1 MPTASP
7 DDALPDIEPSN
18 RTPIGRV
25 LITGA
30 RGQLG
35 TDLVAAA
42 AAAGI
47 PTRAVGSTELNI
59 TDPAAVDSVLKAFA
73 RSTAGVAGGRSVVIN
88 AAAYTAVDAAEAD
101 AEAAYAV
108 NAAGPTL
115 LAQAAAQLGLGLIQ
129 ISTDYVFPGNGARP
143 YEIDDPTGPHSVYGA
158 SKLAGEQA
166 VLDAYPAAQVVRTAW
181 VWGAT
186 GSNFVKTMAK
196 LAATRPTVSVVND
209 QRGTPS
215 YAADL
220 AGGLLELAGAD
231 LPGGTLHLTN
241 AGETTWFDFARAIF
255 AELGEDPDRV
265 QPTTTANFPRPAPRP
280 AYSVLS
286 SASWSAA
293 GLTPLRDWREAL
305 RAGLAT
311 APAAFRSDE
320 PPVGETRSPLR

>member
-1 MPTASP
+1 VPAAST
-7 DDALPDIEPSN
+7 DNTSN
-18 RTPIGRV
+18 PASITRL

-35 TDLVAAA
+35 ADLVAVA

-47 PTRAVGSTELNI
+47 AAQAFGSAELNI
-59 TDPAAVDSVLKAFA
+59 TDPAAVNAALGEFA
-73 RSTAGVAGGRSVVIN
+73 GSTARTAGGRSVVIN
-88 AAAYTAVDAAEAD
+88 AAAYTAVDAAETD

-108 NAAGPTL
+108 NAAGPTH
-115 LAQAAAQLGLGLIQ
+115 LAQAAAEFGLGLIH
-129 ISTDYVFPGNGARP
+129 ISTDYVFPGDGTRP
-143 YEIDDPTGPHSVYGA
+143 YETDDPTGPHSVYGA

-166 VLDAYPAAQVVRTAW
+166 VLDAHPAAQVVRTAW

-186 GSNFVKTMAK
+186 GTNFVKTMVR

-265 QPTTTANFPRPAPRP
+265 QPTTTDDFPRPAPRP

-286 SASWSAA
+286 SAAWAAA

-305 RAGLAT
+305 TAGLAA
-311 APAAFRSDE
+311 APAAFRPDE
-320 PPVGETRSPLR
+320 PPAETRSPTR